1 MITGIHGTLEASK
14 ADAVI
19 LRVGG
24 FSIRVAVPSSAL
36 ARLNEQGMEVSLYT
50 HFHMREDGIALYGF
64 LDEQDRN
71 AFEQLIAVSGVGPKV
86 ALALL
91 SVMDAPT
98 LYKAV
103 ADEDVQRLGL
113 APGVGKR
120 LASRLVLEMKGKL
133 PTLPTTGAVG
143 ATTGNRIQAEVLEAL
158 LGLGYSPAEAQ
169 AALAKIPQDQAMTL
183 EQQVT
188 FALRSFSRK

>member
-1 MITGIHGTLEASK
+1 MITGIHGTLETSK

-24 FSIRVAVPSSAL
+24 FSIRVAVPSSTL
-36 ARLNEQGMEVSLYT
+36 HRLTEEGTEVSLYT

-120 LASRLVLEMKGKL
+120 LASRLILELKGKL
-133 PTLPTTGAVG
+133 PTLPTAGAVG
-143 ATTGNRIQAEVLEAL
+143 APSGNRIQAEVLEAL
-158 LGLGYSPAEAQ
+158 LGLGYSPSEAQ

-188 FALRSFSRK
+188 FALRSFSRQ

>member
-1 MITGIHGTLEASK
+1 MITGIHGTLEASR

-24 FSIRVAVPSSAL
+24 FSIRVAVPSSTL
-36 ARLNEQGMEVSLYT
+36 HRLTEPGMEVSLYT
-50 HFHMREDGIALYGF
+50 HFHLREDGVALYGF

-91 SVMDAPT
+91 SVLDAPT
-98 LYKAV
+98 LYQAV

-113 APGVGKR
+113 APGVGKT
-120 LASRLVLEMKGKL
+120 AS
-133 PTLPTTGAVG
+133 
-143 ATTGNRIQAEVLEAL
+143 I
-158 LGLGYSPAEAQ
+158 
-169 AALAKIPQDQAMTL
+169 
-183 EQQVT
+183 T
-188 FALRSFSRK
+188 FDS